1 MALDRDA
8 YEVLQVHP
16 NADQAIIEA
25 AYRILAAKWHPDRD
39 PSPRATHRMAELN
52 VAYAQVRTEDRR
64 AVYDKQRTLAAKPS
78 AIVPPTPARPPAQA
92 AEAAAAHVLDFGR
105 YAGWTLDQIAVQDP
119 DYLRWLSRQVS
130 GARYRRRIQ
139 VLLAQVEAK
148 VGEQAAA
155 RRNDARQR

>member
-16 NADQAIIEA
+16 SADHAIIEA

-52 VAYAQVRTEDRR
+52 VAYAQIRTADRR
-64 AVYDKQRTLAAKPS
+64 AVYDKQRTLATKPS
-78 AIVPPTPARPPAQA
+78 AIVPPSPSRPPGGAT
-92 AEAAAAHVLDFGR
+92 EAPATQVLDFGR
-105 YAGWTLDQIAVQDP
+105 YAGWTLDQVAQQDP
-119 DYLRWLSRQVS
+119 DYLRWLSRQVT
-130 GARYRRRIQ
+130 GARYRQRIE
-139 VLLAQVEAK
+139 VLLRQVEAK

-155 RRNDARQR
+155 RKNEVRRR